1 LYGARYVWVGDGVVI
16 MEHAEI
22 RAHPSA
28 ASSRRDPV
36 VHLGDGSRLAR
47 FMTIW
52 ATVGV
57 HFGERVSTSDNVA
70 VVDCWY
76 PPDMP
81 TSGVPVPD
89 GAPVTIEDGA
99 YLGYGCV
106 VGPGVTV
113 GSGAFVGEGAVV
125 LDDVPPHSVVYGN
138 PARVT
143 KRWTVRDGWQG
154 RMFGETA

>member
-1 LYGARYVWVGDGVVI
+1 
-16 MEHAEI
+16 
-22 RAHPSA
+22 
-28 ASSRRDPV
+28 
-36 VHLGDGSRLAR
+36 
-47 FMTIW
+47 MTIW
-52 ATVGV
+52 ATIGV
-57 HFGERVSTSDNVA
+57 HLGQRVSTSDNVA

-76 PPDMP
+76 QPDLP
-81 TSGVPVPD
+81 ARGAPVPE

-106 VGPGVTV
+106 IGPGVTV

-143 KRWTVRDGWQG
+143 KRWTARDGWQG
-154 RMFGETA
+154 RMFGETS